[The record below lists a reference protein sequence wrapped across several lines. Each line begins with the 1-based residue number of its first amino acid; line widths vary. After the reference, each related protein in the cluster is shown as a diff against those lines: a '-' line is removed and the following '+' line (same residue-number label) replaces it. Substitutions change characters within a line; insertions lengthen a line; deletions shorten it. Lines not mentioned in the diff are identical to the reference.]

1 MNIKSLEAIAEK
13 YTSVTPGRASFY
25 ASGVQNPKS
34 DWETNTKAAAG
45 NWASGVQQA
54 VGKGTFAKGVSAAG
68 TGKWQK
74 KATTIGVDRWGAGVS
89 AAGDDYKAG
98 FSKYHGVLSSLKT
111 TARKETGNPSN
122 YSIVQQIG
130 DALHK
135 AKVGS

>member
-1 MNIKSLEAIAEK
+1 MNIKPLDQIAEK

-25 ASGVQNPKS
+25 ASGVANPKA

-45 NWASGVQQA
+45 NWASGVQA
-54 VGKGTFAKGVSAAG
+54 AIGKQLFAKGVTSAG

-89 AAGDDYKAG
+89 AAGDDYKNG
-98 FSKYHGVLSSLKT
+98 FSKYHGVLTSLKT
-111 TARKETGNPSN
+111 TPRKETGNPAN
-122 YSIVQQIG
+122 YTIVQQIG

>member
-1 MNIKSLEAIAEK
+1 MNIKSLEAIAGK

-25 ASGVQNPKS
+25 AEGVQSPKA
-34 DWETNTKAAAG
+34 DWETMTKAAAG
-45 NWASGVQQA
+45 NWATGVQA
-54 VGKGTFAKGVSAAG
+54 AIGKQMFSKGVTAAG
-68 TGKWQK
+68 TGKWQR
-74 KATTIGVDRWGAGVS
+74 KAMSVGVDRWGAGVS
-89 AAGDDYKAG
+89 AAGDDYKNG

-122 YSIVQQIG
+122 YQIVAQIG